1 MWYYIKKEYVY
12 KIQPYKH
19 IIRGSGYNMKNQ
31 TLKRLKHTAKLE
43 SLIAQEADYD
53 KILKQSQRIDK
64 YIVDEMIRINKGKD
78 KVK

>member
-1 MWYYIKKEYVY
+1 MTDFY
-12 KIQPYKH
+12 KLID
-19 IIRGSGYNMKNQ
+19 YNVILKRKRSVNNMRNQ

-43 SLIAQEADYD
+43 SLIAQEADYE

-64 YIVDEMIRINKGKD
+64 YIVEEMKRINDKE